1 VKSGVGGI
9 YESYGRAW
17 VSKPSDELEK
27 SYTKDDEW
35 NEMVID
41 AHGGKV
47 VVQVNGIKSA
57 ELKDDPGRPEGHF
70 ALQMHA
76 GCVMHV
82 LFKDIEILETP

>member
-1 VKSGVGGI
+1 
-9 YESYGRAW
+9 
-17 VSKPSDELEK
+17 LEK

-41 AHGGKV
+41 ADGGSV
-47 VVQVNGIKSA
+47 AVHVNGIKSA

-70 ALQMHA
+70 ALQMHS

-82 LFKDIEILETP
+82 LFKDIEILDKAAAK